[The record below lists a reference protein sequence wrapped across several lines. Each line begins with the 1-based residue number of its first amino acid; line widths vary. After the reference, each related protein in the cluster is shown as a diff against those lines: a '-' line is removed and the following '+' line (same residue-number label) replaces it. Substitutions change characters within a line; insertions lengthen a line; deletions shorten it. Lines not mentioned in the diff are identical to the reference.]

1 MFNYSRIS
9 SLLFSSFISL
19 RLKFGV
25 LAVFLFSFGASAVAA
40 VPAVPAVA
48 AVPAVS
54 AVSAVSVINEAL
66 VIASLKSVLPFFMFA
81 LFSGFVAGFAPAML
95 VKFLREILK

>member
-1 MFNYSRIS
+1 MFNCSRCFESGQRIS

-40 VPAVPAVA
+40 VPAVP
-48 AVPAVS
+48 